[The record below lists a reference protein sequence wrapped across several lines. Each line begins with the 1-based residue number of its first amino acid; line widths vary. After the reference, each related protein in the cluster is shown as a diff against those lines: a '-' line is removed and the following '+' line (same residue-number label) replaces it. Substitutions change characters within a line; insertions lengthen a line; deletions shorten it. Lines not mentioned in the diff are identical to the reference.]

1 MDGEKNKMKVRAIKE
16 KREKEKIGQ
25 VGQQEKKGSQNDVTL
40 KKKKKKRGRT
50 MDEGRV
56 KWLVGR
62 TEEEDVMSDEG
73 REQEVKERRK
83 EKVIHFEE
91 GKKV

>member
-1 MDGEKNKMKVRAIKE
+1 M
-16 KREKEKIGQ
+16 
-25 VGQQEKKGSQNDVTL
+25 
-40 KKKKKKRGRT
+40 
-50 MDEGRV
+50 
-56 KWLVGR
+56 VGR

>member
-1 MDGEKNKMKVRAIKE
+1 M
-16 KREKEKIGQ
+16 
-25 VGQQEKKGSQNDVTL
+25 GQQEKKGLQNDVIL
-40 KKKKKKRGRT
+40 KKKRGRT
-50 MDEGRV
+50 MDEERV

-62 TEEEDVMSDEG
+62 MEEEDVMSDEG

-83 EKVIHFEE
+83 GKGKVMQLEE

>member
-1 MDGEKNKMKVRAIKE
+1 
-16 KREKEKIGQ
+16 
-25 VGQQEKKGSQNDVTL
+25 
-40 KKKKKKRGRT
+40 